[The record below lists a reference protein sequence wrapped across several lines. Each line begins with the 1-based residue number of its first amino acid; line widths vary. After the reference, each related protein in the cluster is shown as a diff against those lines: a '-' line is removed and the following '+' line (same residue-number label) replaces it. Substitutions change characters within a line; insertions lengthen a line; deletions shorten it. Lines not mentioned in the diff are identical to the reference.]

1 MSIVEAQ
8 RMGTWYPVQFLS
20 VKSFQWSPKEHRQAK
35 RSERSDWQGGLRI
48 YKGLK
53 EEGDRFQELKSNV
66 TCVKYRG
73 WGWGGQDATTKVSRG
88 ENMNDL

>member
-1 MSIVEAQ
+1 MVPSPVSISKIFPVESQ
-8 RMGTWYPVQFLS
+8 RTQR
-20 VKSFQWSPKEHRQAK
+20 RQAK
-35 RSERSDWQGGLRI
+35 RRERSDWPGELPI
-48 YKGLK
+48 HKGLK

-73 WGWGGQDATTKVSRG
+73 WEVVQDATTKVSRG